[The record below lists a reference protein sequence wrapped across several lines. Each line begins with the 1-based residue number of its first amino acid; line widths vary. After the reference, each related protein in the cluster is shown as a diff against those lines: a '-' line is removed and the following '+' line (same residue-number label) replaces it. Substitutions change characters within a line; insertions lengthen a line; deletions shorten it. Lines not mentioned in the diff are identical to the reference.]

1 MCCVIKIYSNKF
13 ILTMLIKRL
22 WKYFDKE
29 RRSRNDIFLTS
40 LIKINRLNLDF
51 YKGVRQGLLM
61 IIPAIIGY
69 LCGNFQFGLL
79 VATGTLAHIYVF
91 KGPSRSKL
99 RTVIICNLAFAICMM
114 LGTLTAKTPLVFG
127 MTLLIVT
134 VIPFYIF
141 TALKIAGPSSTF
153 FIVTFSL
160 PINLP
165 IAPEEALY
173 RGFAILV
180 GGILATM
187 MVLITIVFSKNK
199 AEEQAIQN
207 DFKLISKLLHT
218 YNDKSAFL
226 KVAKTAVDSFKAS
239 DKLLI
244 TSTSSNDKLS
254 RRFQKLLLLLHT
266 SAQGIY
272 SELLELNAKQ
282 IRPLPDELIEMMDHI
297 IAQLDNSD
305 ENVRYWRKEVTVTE
319 EFQNLFNHIL
329 KIDEMVHANEAR
341 IAYEADMRKPLYSK
355 RIYQNL
361 TLDSIVFRN
370 TLRYTAIMM
379 IAIFIALMFD
389 FEKAYWIPLSAHTI
403 LLGTSTIHAIE
414 RGMARGLG
422 TILGV
427 LVLSVILLFSI
438 PTPVAVI
445 LMGIAALFT
454 EALVGANYAIAV
466 VFITIQVI
474 LMNGLASQNLTINI
488 AFPRVIDV
496 AMGIVIAIIG
506 LFVLGQRTASALVP
520 NVMAEVV
527 RKEAT
532 LFHYLFSE
540 NQYKDDVYQ
549 KNTAMNLS
557 VKLNNM
563 TQVYNAANGELFS
576 DKTLI
581 QNYYPSLFA
590 LEEIS
595 FMLNRAMANEDRL
608 TINEQLMG
616 EYLATFENIA
626 KHLELNTELEIKI
639 LPVLPQYNYIQS
651 AMMNIQHNG
660 FRERD
665 KNV

>member
-1 MCCVIKIYSNKF
+1 
-13 ILTMLIKRL
+13 
-22 WKYFDKE
+22 
-29 RRSRNDIFLTS
+29 
-40 LIKINRLNLDF
+40 
-51 YKGVRQGLLM
+51 M

-254 RRFQKLLLLLHT
+254 RRFQKLLLHT

-282 IRPLPDELIEMMDHI
+282 IRPLPGELIEMMDHI

-305 ENVRYWRKEVTVTE
+305 ENVRYWRKEVTVSE

-379 IAIFIALMFD
+379 IAIFIALMFN

-496 AMGIVIAIIG
+496 AMGIVIVIIG
-506 LFVLGQRTASALVP
+506 LFVLGQRTASALLP

-527 RKEAT
+527 RKEAM

-557 VKLNNM
+557 VKLINM

-595 FMLNRAMANEDRL
+595 FMLNRAMSNEDRL

-639 LPVLPQYNYIQS
+639 LPDLPQYNYIQS

>member
-1 MCCVIKIYSNKF
+1 
-13 ILTMLIKRL
+13 MLIKRL

-226 KVAKTAVDSFKAS
+226 QVAKTAVDNFKAS

-254 RRFQKLLLLLHT
+254 RRFQKLLLHT

-297 IAQLDNSD
+297 IAQLDNSE

-506 LFVLGQRTASALVP
+506 LFVLGQRTASALLP

-639 LPVLPQYNYIQS
+639 LPDLPQYNYIQS

>member
-1 MCCVIKIYSNKF
+1 MYDAWYANSQNATRF
-13 ILTMLIKRL
+13 
-22 WKYFDKE
+22 W
-29 RRSRNDIFLTS
+29 NDI
-40 LIKINRLNLDF
+40 INC
-51 YKGVRQGLLM
+51 Y
-61 IIPAIIGY
+61 GY
-69 LCGNFQFGLL
+69 TILY
-79 VATGTLAHIYVF
+79 IY
-91 KGPSRSKL
+91 
-99 RTVIICNLAFAICMM
+99 C
-114 LGTLTAKTPLVFG
+114 
-127 MTLLIVT
+127 
-134 VIPFYIF
+134 
-141 TALKIAGPSSTF
+141 LKNSWPSSTF

-207 DFKLISKLLHT
+207 DFKLILKLLHT

-226 KVAKTAVDSFKAS
+226 QVAKTAVDSFKAS

-254 RRFQKLLLLLHT
+254 RRFQKLLLLHT

-454 EALVGANYAIAV
+454 EALVEANYAIAV
-466 VFITIQVI
+466 IFITIQVI

-496 AMGIVIAIIG
+496 AMGIVIAILG
-506 LFVLGQRTASALVP
+506 LFVLGQRTASALLP

-626 KHLELNTELEIKI
+626 KHFELNTELEIKI
-639 LPVLPQYNYIQS
+639 LPDLPQYNYIQS

-660 FRERD
+660 FREKTRTF
-665 KNV
+665 

>member
-1 MCCVIKIYSNKF
+1 
-13 ILTMLIKRL
+13 MLIKRL

-218 YNDKSAFL
+218 YNDKAAFL
-226 KVAKTAVDSFKAS
+226 QVAKTAVDSFKAS

-254 RRFQKLLLLLHT
+254 RRFQKLLLHT

-496 AMGIVIAIIG
+496 AIGIVIAIIG
-506 LFVLGQRTASALVP
+506 LFVLGQRTASVLLP

-540 NQYKDDVYQ
+540 NQYKDNVYQ

-563 TQVYNAANGELFS
+563 TQVYSAANGELFS

-639 LPVLPQYNYIQS
+639 LPDLPQYNYIQS

>member
-1 MCCVIKIYSNKF
+1 
-13 ILTMLIKRL
+13 
-22 WKYFDKE
+22 
-29 RRSRNDIFLTS
+29 
-40 LIKINRLNLDF
+40 
-51 YKGVRQGLLM
+51 M

-226 KVAKTAVDSFKAS
+226 QVAKTAVDSFKAS

-254 RRFQKLLLLLHT
+254 RRFQKLLLLHT

-297 IAQLDNSD
+297 IAQLDNSE

-329 KIDEMVHANEAR
+329 IDEMVHANEAR

-506 LFVLGQRTASALVP
+506 LFVLGQRTASALLP

-616 EYLATFENIA
+616 EYLAIFENIA
-626 KHLELNTELEIKI
+626 KHFELNTELEIKI
-639 LPVLPQYNYIQS
+639 LPDLPQYNYIQS

>member
-1 MCCVIKIYSNKF
+1 
-13 ILTMLIKRL
+13 MLIKRL

-226 KVAKTAVDSFKAS
+226 QVAKTAVDNFKAS

-254 RRFQKLLLLLHT
+254 RRFQKLLLHT

-297 IAQLDNSD
+297 IAQLDNSE

-319 EFQNLFNHIL
+319 EFQNLFNHIM

-506 LFVLGQRTASALVP
+506 LFVLGQRTASALLP

-639 LPVLPQYNYIQS
+639 LPDLPQYNYIQS
-651 AMMNIQHNG
+651 AMMNIQHNS
-660 FRERD
+660 FCERD

>member
-1 MCCVIKIYSNKF
+1 
-13 ILTMLIKRL
+13 
-22 WKYFDKE
+22 
-29 RRSRNDIFLTS
+29 
-40 LIKINRLNLDF
+40 
-51 YKGVRQGLLM
+51 M

-99 RTVIICNLAFAICMM
+99 RTVIICNLAFAICMI
-114 LGTLTAKTPLVFG
+114 LGTLTATTPLVFG

-180 GGILATM
+180 GGVLATM
-187 MVLITIVFSKNK
+187 MVLITILLSKNK

-207 DFKLISKLLHT
+207 DFKLISKLLHA
-218 YNDKSAFL
+218 YNDKSAFSQ
-226 KVAKTAVDSFKAS
+226 VAKTAVDSFKAS

-244 TSTSSNDKLS
+244 TSNSSSDKLS
-254 RRFQKLLLLLHT
+254 GRFQKLLLHT

-297 IAQLDNSD
+297 ITQRDDRNK
-305 ENVRYWRKEVTVTE
+305 NVRYWRKEVTVTE

-341 IAYEADMRKPLYSK
+341 IAYEAEMRKPLYSK

-370 TLRYTAIMM
+370 TLRYAAIMM

-389 FEKAYWIPLSAHTI
+389 FEKAYWIPLSAHTV

-414 RGMARGLG
+414 RGIARGLG

-454 EALVGANYAIAV
+454 EALVGANYTIAV

-506 LFVLGQRTASALVP
+506 LFVLGQRTASALLP
-520 NVMAEVV
+520 YVMAEVV

-639 LPVLPQYNYIQS
+639 LPDLPQYNYIQS

>member
-1 MCCVIKIYSNKF
+1 
-13 ILTMLIKRL
+13 
-22 WKYFDKE
+22 
-29 RRSRNDIFLTS
+29 
-40 LIKINRLNLDF
+40 
-51 YKGVRQGLLM
+51 
-61 IIPAIIGY
+61 
-69 LCGNFQFGLL
+69 
-79 VATGTLAHIYVF
+79 
-91 KGPSRSKL
+91 
-99 RTVIICNLAFAICMM
+99 MM

-226 KVAKTAVDSFKAS
+226 QVAKTAVDSFKAS

-254 RRFQKLLLLLHT
+254 RRFQKLLLLHT

-297 IAQLDNSD
+297 IAQLDNSE

-329 KIDEMVHANEAR
+329 IDEMVHANEAR

-506 LFVLGQRTASALVP
+506 LFVLGQRTASALLP

-616 EYLATFENIA
+616 EYLAIFENIA
-626 KHLELNTELEIKI
+626 KHFELNTELEIKI
-639 LPVLPQYNYIQS
+639 LPDLPQYNYIQS

>member
-1 MCCVIKIYSNKF
+1 
-13 ILTMLIKRL
+13 MLIKRL

-226 KVAKTAVDSFKAS
+226 QVAKTAVDSFKAS

-254 RRFQKLLLLLHT
+254 RRFQKLLLLHT

-297 IAQLDNSD
+297 IAQLDNSE

-329 KIDEMVHANEAR
+329 IDEMVHANEAR

-361 TLDSIVFRN
+361 PLDSIVFRN

-506 LFVLGQRTASALVP
+506 LFVLGQRTASALLP

-616 EYLATFENIA
+616 EYLAIFENIA
-626 KHLELNTELEIKI
+626 KHFELNTELEIKI
-639 LPVLPQYNYIQS
+639 LPDLPQYNYIQS

>member
-1 MCCVIKIYSNKF
+1 
-13 ILTMLIKRL
+13 
-22 WKYFDKE
+22 
-29 RRSRNDIFLTS
+29 
-40 LIKINRLNLDF
+40 
-51 YKGVRQGLLM
+51 M

-226 KVAKTAVDSFKAS
+226 QVAKTAVDNFKAS

-297 IAQLDNSD
+297 IAQLDNSE

-341 IAYEADMRKPLYSK
+341 IAYEADMRNPLYSK

-506 LFVLGQRTASALVP
+506 LFVLGQRTASALLP

-639 LPVLPQYNYIQS
+639 LPDLPQYNYIQS
-651 AMMNIQHNG
+651 AMMNIQHNS
-660 FRERD
+660 FCERD

>member
-1 MCCVIKIYSNKF
+1 
-13 ILTMLIKRL
+13 
-22 WKYFDKE
+22 
-29 RRSRNDIFLTS
+29 
-40 LIKINRLNLDF
+40 
-51 YKGVRQGLLM
+51 M

-226 KVAKTAVDSFKAS
+226 QVAKTAVDNFKAS

-297 IAQLDNSD
+297 IAQLDNSE

-319 EFQNLFNHIL
+319 EFQNLFNHIM

-506 LFVLGQRTASALVP
+506 LFVLGQRTASALLP

-639 LPVLPQYNYIQS
+639 LPDLPQYNYIQS
-651 AMMNIQHNG
+651 AMMNIQHNS
-660 FRERD
+660 FCERD

>member
-1 MCCVIKIYSNKF
+1 
-13 ILTMLIKRL
+13 MLIKRL

-165 IAPEEALY
+165 IAPEEALH

-207 DFKLISKLLHT
+207 DFKLIFKLLHT

-226 KVAKTAVDSFKAS
+226 QVAKTAVDSFKAS

-254 RRFQKLLLLLHT
+254 RRFQKLLLLHT

-506 LFVLGQRTASALVP
+506 LFVLGQRTASALLP

-639 LPVLPQYNYIQS
+639 LPDLPQYNYIQS

>member
-1 MCCVIKIYSNKF
+1 
-13 ILTMLIKRL
+13 
-22 WKYFDKE
+22 
-29 RRSRNDIFLTS
+29 
-40 LIKINRLNLDF
+40 
-51 YKGVRQGLLM
+51 M

-99 RTVIICNLAFAICMM
+99 RTVIICNLAFAICMI
-114 LGTLTAKTPLVFG
+114 LGTLTATTPLVFG

-180 GGILATM
+180 GGVLATM
-187 MVLITIVFSKNK
+187 MVLITILLSKNK

-207 DFKLISKLLHT
+207 DFKLISKLLHA
-218 YNDKSAFL
+218 YNDKSAFSQ
-226 KVAKTAVDSFKAS
+226 VAKTAVDSFKAS

-254 RRFQKLLLLLHT
+254 RRFQKLLLHT

-305 ENVRYWRKEVTVTE
+305 ENVRYWRKEVTVSE

-370 TLRYTAIMM
+370 TLRYAAIMM

-389 FEKAYWIPLSAHTI
+389 FEKAYWIPLSAHTV

-454 EALVGANYAIAV
+454 EALVGANYTIAV

-506 LFVLGQRTASALVP
+506 LFVLGQRTASALLP
-520 NVMAEVV
+520 YVMAEVV

-639 LPVLPQYNYIQS
+639 LPDLPQYNYIQS

>member
-1 MCCVIKIYSNKF
+1 
-13 ILTMLIKRL
+13 MLIKRL

-114 LGTLTAKTPLVFG
+114 LGTLTSKTPLVFG

-218 YNDKSAFL
+218 YNDKAAFL
-226 KVAKTAVDSFKAS
+226 QVAKTAVDSFKAS

-254 RRFQKLLLLLHT
+254 RRFQKLLLLHT

-496 AMGIVIAIIG
+496 AIGIVIAIIG
-506 LFVLGQRTASALVP
+506 LFVLGQRTASVLLP

-540 NQYKDDVYQ
+540 NQYKDNVYQ

-639 LPVLPQYNYIQS
+639 LPDLPQYNYIQS

>member
-1 MCCVIKIYSNKF
+1 
-13 ILTMLIKRL
+13 MLIKRL

-40 LIKINRLNLDF
+40 LTKINRLNLDF

-153 FIVTFSL
+153 FIVTFFIVTFSL

-226 KVAKTAVDSFKAS
+226 QVAKTAVDSFKAS

-254 RRFQKLLLLLHT
+254 RRFQKLLLLHT

-454 EALVGANYAIAV
+454 EALVGVNYAIAV

-506 LFVLGQRTASALVP
+506 LFVLGQRTASALLP

-626 KHLELNTELEIKI
+626 KHFELNTGLEIKI
-639 LPVLPQYNYIQS
+639 LPDLPQYNYIQS

>member
-1 MCCVIKIYSNKF
+1 
-13 ILTMLIKRL
+13 MLIKRL

-226 KVAKTAVDSFKAS
+226 QVAKTAVDNFKAS

-297 IAQLDNSD
+297 IAQLDNSE

-506 LFVLGQRTASALVP
+506 LFVLGQRTASALLP

-639 LPVLPQYNYIQS
+639 LPDLPQYNYIQS

>member
-1 MCCVIKIYSNKF
+1 M
-13 ILTMLIKRL
+13 LTM
-22 WKYFDKE
+22 
-29 RRSRNDIFLTS
+29 
-40 LIKINRLNLDF
+40 
-51 YKGVRQGLLM
+51 
-61 IIPAIIGY
+61 
-69 LCGNFQFGLL
+69 
-79 VATGTLAHIYVF
+79 
-91 KGPSRSKL
+91 
-99 RTVIICNLAFAICMM
+99 
-114 LGTLTAKTPLVFG
+114 
-127 MTLLIVT
+127 
-134 VIPFYIF
+134 
-141 TALKIAGPSSTF
+141 
-153 FIVTFSL
+153 
-160 PINLP
+160 INLH
-165 IAPEEALY
+165 
-173 RGFAILV
+173 F
-180 GGILATM
+180 
-187 MVLITIVFSKNK
+187 ITSN
-199 AEEQAIQN
+199 
-207 DFKLISKLLHT
+207 S
-218 YNDKSAFL
+218 S
-226 KVAKTAVDSFKAS
+226 S
-239 DKLLI
+239 DKL
-244 TSTSSNDKLS
+244 SG
-254 RRFQKLLLLLHT
+254 RFQKLLLLHT

-297 IAQLDNSD
+297 ITQRDDRNK
-305 ENVRYWRKEVTVTE
+305 NVRYWRKEVTVTE

-341 IAYEADMRKPLYSK
+341 IAYEAEMRKPLYSK

-370 TLRYTAIMM
+370 TLRYAAIMM

-389 FEKAYWIPLSAHTI
+389 FEKAYWIPLSAHTV

-454 EALVGANYAIAV
+454 EALVGANYTIAV

-506 LFVLGQRTASALVP
+506 LFVLGQRTASALLP
-520 NVMAEVV
+520 YVMAEVV

-639 LPVLPQYNYIQS
+639 LPDLPQYNYIQS

>member
-1 MCCVIKIYSNKF
+1 
-13 ILTMLIKRL
+13 
-22 WKYFDKE
+22 
-29 RRSRNDIFLTS
+29 
-40 LIKINRLNLDF
+40 
-51 YKGVRQGLLM
+51 M

-226 KVAKTAVDSFKAS
+226 QVAKTAVDSFKAS

-297 IAQLDNSD
+297 IAQLDNSE

-319 EFQNLFNHIL
+319 KFQNLFNHIL

-506 LFVLGQRTASALVP
+506 LFVLGQRTASALLP

-616 EYLATFENIA
+616 EYLAIFENIA
-626 KHLELNTELEIKI
+626 KHFELNTELEIKI
-639 LPVLPQYNYIQS
+639 LPDLPQYNYIQS

>member
-1 MCCVIKIYSNKF
+1 
-13 ILTMLIKRL
+13 
-22 WKYFDKE
+22 
-29 RRSRNDIFLTS
+29 
-40 LIKINRLNLDF
+40 
-51 YKGVRQGLLM
+51 M

-99 RTVIICNLAFAICMM
+99 RTVIICNLAFVICMM

-218 YNDKSAFL
+218 YNDKAAFL
-226 KVAKTAVDSFKAS
+226 QVAKTAVDSFKAS

-254 RRFQKLLLLLHT
+254 RRFQKLLLLHT

-496 AMGIVIAIIG
+496 AIGIVIAIIG
-506 LFVLGQRTASALVP
+506 LFVLGQRTASVLLP

-540 NQYKDDVYQ
+540 NQYKDNVYQ

-639 LPVLPQYNYIQS
+639 LPDLPQYNYIQS

>member
-1 MCCVIKIYSNKF
+1 
-13 ILTMLIKRL
+13 MLIKRL

-226 KVAKTAVDSFKAS
+226 QVAKTAVDSFKAS

-297 IAQLDNSD
+297 IAQLDNSE

-319 EFQNLFNHIL
+319 KFQNLFNHIL

-506 LFVLGQRTASALVP
+506 LFVLGQRTASALLP

-616 EYLATFENIA
+616 EYLAIFENIA
-626 KHLELNTELEIKI
+626 KHFELNTELEIKI
-639 LPVLPQYNYIQS
+639 LPDLPQYNYIQS

>member
-1 MCCVIKIYSNKF
+1 
-13 ILTMLIKRL
+13 
-22 WKYFDKE
+22 
-29 RRSRNDIFLTS
+29 
-40 LIKINRLNLDF
+40 
-51 YKGVRQGLLM
+51 M

-99 RTVIICNLAFAICMM
+99 RTVIICSLAFAICMM

-218 YNDKSAFL
+218 YNDKAAFL
-226 KVAKTAVDSFKAS
+226 QVAKTAVDSFKAS

-254 RRFQKLLLLLHT
+254 RRFQKLLLLHT

-496 AMGIVIAIIG
+496 AIGIVIAIIG
-506 LFVLGQRTASALVP
+506 LFVLGQRTASVLLP

-540 NQYKDDVYQ
+540 NQYKDNVYQ

-639 LPVLPQYNYIQS
+639 LPDLPQYNYIQS

>member
-1 MCCVIKIYSNKF
+1 
-13 ILTMLIKRL
+13 
-22 WKYFDKE
+22 
-29 RRSRNDIFLTS
+29 
-40 LIKINRLNLDF
+40 
-51 YKGVRQGLLM
+51 M

-226 KVAKTAVDSFKAS
+226 QVAKTAVDSFKAS

-254 RRFQKLLLLLHT
+254 RRFQKLLLHT

-454 EALVGANYAIAV
+454 EALVGVNYAIAV

-506 LFVLGQRTASALVP
+506 LFVLGQRTASALLP

-626 KHLELNTELEIKI
+626 KHFELNTGLEIKI
-639 LPVLPQYNYIQS
+639 LPDLPQYNYIQS

>member
-1 MCCVIKIYSNKF
+1 
-13 ILTMLIKRL
+13 
-22 WKYFDKE
+22 
-29 RRSRNDIFLTS
+29 
-40 LIKINRLNLDF
+40 
-51 YKGVRQGLLM
+51 M
-61 IIPAIIGY
+61 I
-69 LCGNFQFGLL
+69 
-79 VATGTLAHIYVF
+79 
-91 KGPSRSKL
+91 
-99 RTVIICNLAFAICMM
+99 
-114 LGTLTAKTPLVFG
+114 LGTLTATTPLVFG

-180 GGILATM
+180 GGVLATM
-187 MVLITIVFSKNK
+187 MVLITILLSKNK

-207 DFKLISKLLHT
+207 DFKLISKLLHA
-218 YNDKSAFL
+218 YNDKSAFSQ
-226 KVAKTAVDSFKAS
+226 VAKTAVDSFKAS

-305 ENVRYWRKEVTVTE
+305 ENVRYWRKEVTVSE

-370 TLRYTAIMM
+370 TLRYAAIMM

-389 FEKAYWIPLSAHTI
+389 FEKAYWIPLSAHTV

-454 EALVGANYAIAV
+454 EALVGANYTIAV

-506 LFVLGQRTASALVP
+506 LFVLGQRTASALLP
-520 NVMAEVV
+520 YVMAEVV

-639 LPVLPQYNYIQS
+639 LPDLPQYNYIQS

>member
-1 MCCVIKIYSNKF
+1 
-13 ILTMLIKRL
+13 MLIKRL

-218 YNDKSAFL
+218 
-226 KVAKTAVDSFKAS
+226 
-239 DKLLI
+239 
-244 TSTSSNDKLS
+244 
-254 RRFQKLLLLLHT
+254 

-297 IAQLDNSD
+297 IAQLDNSE

-506 LFVLGQRTASALVP
+506 LFVLGQRTASALLP

-639 LPVLPQYNYIQS
+639 LPDLPQYNYIQS

>member
-1 MCCVIKIYSNKF
+1 
-13 ILTMLIKRL
+13 MLIKRL

-226 KVAKTAVDSFKAS
+226 QVAKTAVDSFKAS

-254 RRFQKLLLLLHT
+254 RRFQKLLLHT

-506 LFVLGQRTASALVP
+506 LFVLGQRTASALLP

-639 LPVLPQYNYIQS
+639 LPDLPQYNYIQS

>member
-1 MCCVIKIYSNKF
+1 
-13 ILTMLIKRL
+13 MLIKRL

-29 RRSRNDIFLTS
+29 RRSQNDIFLTS

-99 RTVIICNLAFAICMM
+99 RTVIICSLAFAICMM

-218 YNDKSAFL
+218 YNDKAAFL
-226 KVAKTAVDSFKAS
+226 QVAKTAVDSFKAS

-254 RRFQKLLLLLHT
+254 RRFQKLLLLHT

-496 AMGIVIAIIG
+496 AIGIVIAIIG
-506 LFVLGQRTASALVP
+506 LFVLGQRTASVLLP

-540 NQYKDDVYQ
+540 NQYKDNVYQ

-639 LPVLPQYNYIQS
+639 LPDLPQYNYIQS

>member
-1 MCCVIKIYSNKF
+1 
-13 ILTMLIKRL
+13 MLIKRL

-40 LIKINRLNLDF
+40 LTKINRLNLDF

-226 KVAKTAVDSFKAS
+226 QVAKTAVDSFKAS

-254 RRFQKLLLLLHT
+254 RRFQKLLLHT

-454 EALVGANYAIAV
+454 EALVGVNYAIAV

-506 LFVLGQRTASALVP
+506 LFVLGQRTASALLP

-626 KHLELNTELEIKI
+626 KHFELNTGLEIKI
-639 LPVLPQYNYIQS
+639 LPDLPQYNYIQS

>member
-1 MCCVIKIYSNKF
+1 
-13 ILTMLIKRL
+13 MLIKRL

-29 RRSRNDIFLTS
+29 RISRNDIFLTS
-40 LIKINRLNLDF
+40 LTKINRLNLDF

-226 KVAKTAVDSFKAS
+226 QVAKTAVDSFKAS

-254 RRFQKLLLLLHT
+254 RRFQKLLLHT

-454 EALVGANYAIAV
+454 EALVGVNYAIAV

-506 LFVLGQRTASALVP
+506 LFVLGQRTASALLP

-626 KHLELNTELEIKI
+626 KHFELNTGLEIKI
-639 LPVLPQYNYIQS
+639 LPDLPQYNYIQS

>member
-1 MCCVIKIYSNKF
+1 
-13 ILTMLIKRL
+13 
-22 WKYFDKE
+22 
-29 RRSRNDIFLTS
+29 
-40 LIKINRLNLDF
+40 
-51 YKGVRQGLLM
+51 
-61 IIPAIIGY
+61 
-69 LCGNFQFGLL
+69 
-79 VATGTLAHIYVF
+79 
-91 KGPSRSKL
+91 
-99 RTVIICNLAFAICMM
+99 
-114 LGTLTAKTPLVFG
+114 

-218 YNDKSAFL
+218 YNDKAAFL
-226 KVAKTAVDSFKAS
+226 QVAKTAVDSFKAS

-254 RRFQKLLLLLHT
+254 RRFQKLLLLHT

-496 AMGIVIAIIG
+496 AIGIVIAIIG
-506 LFVLGQRTASALVP
+506 LFVLGQRTASVLLP

-540 NQYKDDVYQ
+540 NQYKDNVYQ

-639 LPVLPQYNYIQS
+639 LPDLPQYNYIQS

>member
-1 MCCVIKIYSNKF
+1 
-13 ILTMLIKRL
+13 
-22 WKYFDKE
+22 
-29 RRSRNDIFLTS
+29 
-40 LIKINRLNLDF
+40 
-51 YKGVRQGLLM
+51 M

-99 RTVIICNLAFAICMM
+99 RTVIICNLAFAICMI
-114 LGTLTAKTPLVFG
+114 LGTLTATTPLVFG

-180 GGILATM
+180 GGVLATM
-187 MVLITIVFSKNK
+187 MVLITILLSKNK

-207 DFKLISKLLHT
+207 DFKLIYKLLHA
-218 YNDKSAFL
+218 YNDKSAFSQ
-226 KVAKTAVDSFKAS
+226 VAKTAVDSFKAS

-244 TSTSSNDKLS
+244 TSNSSSDKLS
-254 RRFQKLLLLLHT
+254 GRFQKLLLLHT

-297 IAQLDNSD
+297 ITQRDDRNK
-305 ENVRYWRKEVTVTE
+305 NVRYWRKEVTVTE

-341 IAYEADMRKPLYSK
+341 IAYEAEMRKPLYSK

-370 TLRYTAIMM
+370 TLRYAAIMM

-389 FEKAYWIPLSAHTI
+389 FEKAYWIPLSAHTV

-454 EALVGANYAIAV
+454 EALVGANYTIAV

-506 LFVLGQRTASALVP
+506 LFVLGQRTASALLP
-520 NVMAEVV
+520 YVMAEVV

-639 LPVLPQYNYIQS
+639 LPDLPQYNYIQS

>member
-1 MCCVIKIYSNKF
+1 
-13 ILTMLIKRL
+13 
-22 WKYFDKE
+22 
-29 RRSRNDIFLTS
+29 
-40 LIKINRLNLDF
+40 
-51 YKGVRQGLLM
+51 M

-173 RGFAILV
+173 RGFSILV

-218 YNDKSAFL
+218 YNDKAAFL
-226 KVAKTAVDSFKAS
+226 QVAKTAVDSFKAS

-254 RRFQKLLLLLHT
+254 RRFQKLLLHT

-496 AMGIVIAIIG
+496 AIGIVIAIIG
-506 LFVLGQRTASALVP
+506 LFVLGQRTASVLLP

-540 NQYKDDVYQ
+540 NQYKDNVYQ

-639 LPVLPQYNYIQS
+639 LPDLPQYNYIQS

>member
-1 MCCVIKIYSNKF
+1 
-13 ILTMLIKRL
+13 MLIKRL

-99 RTVIICNLAFAICMM
+99 RTVIICNLAFVICMM

-218 YNDKSAFL
+218 YNDKAAFL
-226 KVAKTAVDSFKAS
+226 QVAKTAVDSFKAS

-254 RRFQKLLLLLHT
+254 RRFQKLLLLHT

-496 AMGIVIAIIG
+496 AIGIVIAIIG
-506 LFVLGQRTASALVP
+506 LFVLGQRTASVLLP

-540 NQYKDDVYQ
+540 NQYKDNVYQ

-639 LPVLPQYNYIQS
+639 LPDLPQYNYIQS

>member
-1 MCCVIKIYSNKF
+1 
-13 ILTMLIKRL
+13 MLIKRL

-69 LCGNFQFGLL
+69 LFGNFQFGLL

-207 DFKLISKLLHT
+207 DFKLITKLLHT

-226 KVAKTAVDSFKAS
+226 QVAKTAVDSFKAS

-244 TSTSSNDKLS
+244 SNDKLS
-254 RRFQKLLLLLHT
+254 RRFQKLLLLHT

-379 IAIFIALMFD
+379 IAIFIALMFN

-506 LFVLGQRTASALVP
+506 LFVLGQRTASALLP

-590 LEEIS
+590 LEEII

-639 LPVLPQYNYIQS
+639 LPDLPQYNYIQS

>member
-1 MCCVIKIYSNKF
+1 
-13 ILTMLIKRL
+13 
-22 WKYFDKE
+22 
-29 RRSRNDIFLTS
+29 
-40 LIKINRLNLDF
+40 
-51 YKGVRQGLLM
+51 M

-99 RTVIICNLAFAICMM
+99 RTVIICNLAFAICMI
-114 LGTLTAKTPLVFG
+114 LGTLTATTPLVFG

-180 GGILATM
+180 GGVLATM
-187 MVLITIVFSKNK
+187 MVLITILLSKNK

-207 DFKLISKLLHT
+207 DFKLISKLLHA
-218 YNDKSAFL
+218 YNDKSAFSQ
-226 KVAKTAVDSFKAS
+226 VAKTAVDSFKAS

-244 TSTSSNDKLS
+244 TSNSSSDKLS
-254 RRFQKLLLLLHT
+254 GRFQKLLLLHT

-297 IAQLDNSD
+297 ITQRDDRNK
-305 ENVRYWRKEVTVTE
+305 NVRYWRKEVTVTE

-341 IAYEADMRKPLYSK
+341 IAYEAEMRKPLYSK

-370 TLRYTAIMM
+370 TLRYAAIMM

-389 FEKAYWIPLSAHTI
+389 FEKAYWIPLSAHTV

-414 RGMARGLG
+414 RGIARGLG

-445 LMGIAALFT
+445 LMGIAAELRLGIVNGHIAEGTLLTENQMAKQFNVSRSPIRDAFKLLQQNQLIQLERMGAHVLPFGEQEKKEMYDLRLMLESFAFSRVKNQERLPIVKEMKKQLEMMKVAVKFEDAESFT
-454 EALVGANYAIAV
+454 KHDFEFHETLIKASNHQYLNSFWSHLKPVMMALVLTSMRQRMQQNPQDFERIHHNHQ
-466 VFITIQVI
+466 VFIDAVEQYDSQI
-474 LMNGLASQNLTINI
+474 L
-488 AFPRVIDV
+488 
-496 AMGIVIAIIG
+496 
-506 LFVLGQRTASALVP
+506 
-520 NVMAEVV
+520 
-527 RKEAT
+527 KEA
-532 LFHYLFSE
+532 FHLNF
-540 NQYKDDVYQ
+540 DDVG
-549 KNTAMNLS
+549 KDIEGFW
-557 VKLNNM
+557 LN
-563 TQVYNAANGELFS
+563 
-576 DKTLI
+576 
-581 QNYYPSLFA
+581 
-590 LEEIS
+590 
-595 FMLNRAMANEDRL
+595 
-608 TINEQLMG
+608 
-616 EYLATFENIA
+616 
-626 KHLELNTELEIKI
+626 
-639 LPVLPQYNYIQS
+639 
-651 AMMNIQHNG
+651 
-660 FRERD
+660 
-665 KNV
+665 

>member
-1 MCCVIKIYSNKF
+1 
-13 ILTMLIKRL
+13 
-22 WKYFDKE
+22 
-29 RRSRNDIFLTS
+29 
-40 LIKINRLNLDF
+40 
-51 YKGVRQGLLM
+51 M

-218 YNDKSAFL
+218 YNDKAAFL
-226 KVAKTAVDSFKAS
+226 QVAKTAVDSFKAS

-254 RRFQKLLLLLHT
+254 RRFQKLLLLHT

-445 LMGIAALFT
+445 LMGIAAL
-454 EALVGANYAIAV
+454 VGANYAIAV

-496 AMGIVIAIIG
+496 AIGIVIAIIG
-506 LFVLGQRTASALVP
+506 LFVLGQRTASVLLP

-540 NQYKDDVYQ
+540 NQYKDNVYQ

-639 LPVLPQYNYIQS
+639 LPDLPQYNYIQS